1 MPGEVIDRPN
11 PQAPPSHIPDVVQQ
25 LQVQLQRTSLDQ
37 PAYDALMKFRRAA
50 GYIAA
55 AMIFLQDNVLLK
67 RDLVHDDIKSRLLG
81 HWGTCPGLILVYSH
95 MNYLIRQHNLD
106 MLYVVGPGHGAP
118 GILAALWLEGSL
130 EKFYP
135 QYSRDGE
142 GLKRLIST
150 FSTPAGLP
158 RSVMPLP
165 AGSQGS

>member
-1 MPGEVIDRPN
+1 MSIRDAN
-11 PQAPPSHIPDVVQQ
+11 CAVV
-25 LQVQLQRTSLDQ
+25 
-37 PAYDALMKFRRAA
+37 
-50 GYIAA
+50 
-55 AMIFLQDNVLLK
+55 
-67 RDLVHDDIKSRLLG
+67 G

-130 EKFYP
+130 GKFYP
-135 QYSRDGE
+135 HYSRDGE

-158 RSVMPLP
+158 RLVMPLP
-165 AGSQGS
+165 TGSQES